1 MQPQLSQARSTPVLG
16 LAEWQGE
23 GRVMD
28 SAVGQERCVKWG
40 WREWGLQCAAAVC
53 VCVLGWGWVAGSESQ
68 WKMAYV
74 EGASFDT

>member
-1 MQPQLSQARSTPVLG
+1 MDPLT
-16 LAEWQGE
+16 
-23 GRVMD
+23 RVKPGSDPGVD